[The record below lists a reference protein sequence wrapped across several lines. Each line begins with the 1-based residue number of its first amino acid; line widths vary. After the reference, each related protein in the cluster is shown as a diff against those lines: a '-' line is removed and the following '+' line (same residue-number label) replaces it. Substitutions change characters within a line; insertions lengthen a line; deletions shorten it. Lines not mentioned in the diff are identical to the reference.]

1 MHQTSC
7 TTLLLHMNLTIFV
20 AWLPSTLPSHLA
32 KLYWKTTIFHWH
44 PSFCLTL
51 TLLNFSL
58 LFHCTDKAS
67 IWLGAV
73 GVSQVMQKFNLV
85 KYEFEMC
92 CSSIKPS
99 VRAQHCVPETH
110 WDPMWYCSV
119 IKKAPKPCFRT
130 NFLYRVKSVPTME
143 QAACGYWCTLYKRTN
158 ATMLTSYTKLIVA
171 YCCSECCVSSGV
183 ELRRQWLCGTLLFV
197 Q

>member
-44 PSFCLTL
+44 PSFCLAL
-51 TLLNFSL
+51 TLLNLSL

-73 GVSQVMQKFNLV
+73 GVSHVMQKFNLV
-85 KYEFEMC
+85 KYEFGMC

-110 WDPMWYCSV
+110 WDPMWDCSV
-119 IKKAPKPCFRT
+119 IKKAPKPCFWT
-130 NFLYRVKSVPTME
+130 NS
-143 QAACGYWCTLYKRTN
+143 CTGSSQCPPWSKLHV
-158 ATMLTSYTKLIVA
+158 ATGAHCIKELMRP
-171 YCCSECCVSSGV
+171 CSLATPSS
-183 ELRRQWLCGTLLFV
+183 
-197 Q
+197 

>member
-1 MHQTSC
+1 MHQASY

-32 KLYWKTTIFHWH
+32 KLYWKHNHFSLTTFLL
-44 PSFCLTL
+44 S
-51 TLLNFSL
+51 LLNLSL

-85 KYEFEMC
+85 KYEFGMC

-99 VRAQHCVPETH
+99 VRARHCVPETH
-110 WDPMWYCSV
+110 WDPMWYIVQWS
-119 IKKAPKPCFRT
+119 KKHPNHALDK
-130 NFLYRVKSVPTME
+130 FLYRVKSVPTME
-143 QAACGYWCTLYKRTN
+143 QAVCGYWCTLYKRTN

-171 YCCSECCVSSGV
+171 YCCSGCCVSSGV
-183 ELRRQWLCGTLLFV
+183 ELQRQWLCGTLLFV